1 MFTCSG
7 VKSCLEQVP
16 VLSPL
21 KVFPPLLGRA
31 GTEAGSR
38 SGKDRVRAVS
48 RGAGGRSEME
58 TRVPEQLFF
67 RL

>member
-21 KVFPPLLGRA
+21 KVFPPLLGRE
-31 GTEAGSR
+31 GTEA
-38 SGKDRVRAVS
+38 GKDRVRAVS